1 MVGLSGLEKFSH
13 LEDKIYRTIE
23 LTKTLRQEKESMEKE
38 LSLMRRD
45 MGSVLNEKERLES
58 QVEKLLA
65 ERETIRMKV
74 EAMLDA
80 VAALDPEMAEE
91 LRLAH
96 TSARCKAV
104 WKPLA
109 APPSESRSTIRP
121 ITFALMAIRNTLF
134 NWRSLSTAGCERF
147 RLARSRSIRS
157 KWQSSQHCT

>member
-23 LTKTLRQEKESMEKE
+23 LTKTLRQEKDGLEKE

-45 MGSVLNEKERLES
+45 MGSLLNEKERLEI

-65 ERETIRMKV
+65 ERDTIRMKV

-91 LRLAH
+91 LR
-96 TSARCKAV
+96 
-104 WKPLA
+104 
-109 APPSESRSTIRP
+109 
-121 ITFALMAIRNTLF
+121 
-134 NWRSLSTAGCERF
+134 
-147 RLARSRSIRS
+147 
-157 KWQSSQHCT
+157 

>member
-23 LTKTLRQEKESMEKE
+23 LTKTLRQENETLQQE

-80 VAALDPEMAEE
+80 VAAVDPEMAEE
-91 LRLAH
+91 LR
-96 TSARCKAV
+96 
-104 WKPLA
+104 
-109 APPSESRSTIRP
+109 
-121 ITFALMAIRNTLF
+121 
-134 NWRSLSTAGCERF
+134 
-147 RLARSRSIRS
+147 
-157 KWQSSQHCT
+157 